1 MRFYKIPIS
10 DLKEIDP
17 DWEHRRTNIEG
28 TEAIIHEEI
37 LLSILPQPLNND
49 MLNVPYPIYES
60 NSKEFEQLL
69 SSPEWTKEEER
80 S

>member
-49 MLNVPYPIYES
+49 MLSAPYPIYEL

-69 SSPEWTKEEER
+69 SSPEWTTEKER